1 MAICKNCSQTLVWA
15 KPYQKGNKPLNPD
28 GTPHNC
34 LPGGEDHHPAQ
45 QTFNPQVD
53 TSNNPQQTQLQP
65 QNPVREMSKI
75 ESKFQEVDVLDEM
88 LYGVAIR
95 RLDAICKELNIEDIT
110 KLDPSQALIFL
121 ESWAR
126 TLAQTLK

>member
-1 MAICKNCSQTLVWA
+1 
-15 KPYQKGNKPLNPD
+15 
-28 GTPHNC
+28 
-34 LPGGEDHHPAQ
+34 
-45 QTFNPQVD
+45 
-53 TSNNPQQTQLQP
+53 
-65 QNPVREMSKI
+65 MSKI
-75 ESKFQEVDVLDEM
+75 ETRFQEVDVLDEM

-110 KLDPSQALIFL
+110 KLEPSQALIFL

>member
-1 MAICKNCSQTLVWA
+1 MAICKNCSQSLIWA

-34 LPGGEDHHPAQ
+34 LPGGENHHPAQ
-45 QTFNPQVD
+45 QTFNPQVNA
-53 TSNNPQQTQLQP
+53 TNSPQQTQQQLPQQP
-65 QNPVREMSKI
+65 REMSRI
-75 ESKFQEVDVLDEM
+75 EGKFQEIDYLDEM
-88 LYGVAIR
+88 LYTVAIK
-95 RLDAICKELNIEDIT
+95 RLDTICKELNIEDIT
-110 KLDPSQALIFL
+110 KLDHNQALVFL